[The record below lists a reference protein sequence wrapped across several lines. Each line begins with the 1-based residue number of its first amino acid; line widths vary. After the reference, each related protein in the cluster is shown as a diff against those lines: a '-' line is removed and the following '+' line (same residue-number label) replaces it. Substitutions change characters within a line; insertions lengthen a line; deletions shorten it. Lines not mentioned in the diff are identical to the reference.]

1 MPEQRLPPAVDHDQP
16 RIMEVSPAKTVRHV
30 PLAPHQLTDR
40 ITPARDVFI
49 LSHVG
54 IPRARAKDW
63 WLDVT
68 GLVSR
73 LRRFTLN
80 EIKQFPKKTVN
91 SLHECAGFPMA
102 PHIATRRVANVAWG
116 GASLATI
123 LDAVGVEPEA
133 RYLWSYG
140 VDRGVFEDV
149 KSNVYVKDMPL
160 SRIPTGDVLLAY
172 ELNGEPLD
180 CEHGFPL
187 RLLIPGYYG
196 TNSVKWLYRLE
207 LSDRR
212 PDGPFT
218 TRYYNDPIEP
228 DPAAPEIKT
237 RPVWEIAPESV
248 IVSPAKGDRL
258 SLEEIS
264 IWGWAWA
271 DGGIR
276 DVEVSTDGGNNWMK
290 AELEERMGWAW
301 QRFTL
306 PWQPTAPGSYTLQ
319 SRATN
324 SLGRVQPANNAR
336 NCVYEIEVHVV
347 E

>member
-1 MPEQRLPPAVDHDQP
+1 
-16 RIMEVSPAKTVRHV
+16 
-30 PLAPHQLTDR
+30 
-40 ITPARDVFI
+40 
-49 LSHVG
+49 
-54 IPRARAKDW
+54 
-63 WLDVT
+63 
-68 GLVSR
+68 
-73 LRRFTLN
+73 
-80 EIKQFPKKTVN
+80 
-91 SLHECAGFPMA
+91 
-102 PHIATRRVANVAWG
+102 
-116 GASLATI
+116 
-123 LDAVGVEPEA
+123 
-133 RYLWSYG
+133 
-140 VDRGVFEDV
+140 
-149 KSNVYVKDMPL
+149 
-160 SRIPTGDVLLAY
+160 
-172 ELNGEPLD
+172 
-180 CEHGFPL
+180 
-187 RLLIPGYYG
+187 
-196 TNSVKWLYRLE
+196 VKWLYRLE

-258 SLEEIS
+258 SLEDIS